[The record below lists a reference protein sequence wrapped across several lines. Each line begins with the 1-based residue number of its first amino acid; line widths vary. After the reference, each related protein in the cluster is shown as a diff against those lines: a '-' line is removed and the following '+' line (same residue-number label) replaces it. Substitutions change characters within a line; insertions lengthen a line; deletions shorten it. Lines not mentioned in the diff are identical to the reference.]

1 MGTAQAGQGSWGK
14 EGGEKGTGEIR
25 LNWKDL
31 SRAASMLIYTEQSL
45 TLPPRFFTQ
54 RCRTSDTHPTPSG
67 ATLAPDPS
75 PPSHL
80 THLLPH
86 P

>member
-1 MGTAQAGQGSWGK
+1 MGTAQPGQGSWGK

-45 TLPPRFFTQ
+45 TPPPRFFT
-54 RCRTSDTHPTPSG
+54 REMSDVGH
-67 ATLAPDPS
+67 
-75 PPSHL
+75 PSH
-80 THLLPH
+80 PERCH
-86 P
+86 PRT